1 MWSER
6 PDLMN
11 YEFVIL
17 RLLHIVFGV
26 FWAGS
31 AIFFAF
37 ILQPRLMRLGPA
49 IQGPVMAALV
59 PVMSKAL
66 IGSAV
71 ITIVAGITL
80 AFRVRPAET
89 WFDTGWG
96 WAILIGF
103 VASIGAIS
111 SGITL
116 TVKAHRM
123 IALNAGIQG
132 REPTQEEASE
142 LQRLSVRLPR
152 LGRATAFM
160 VIFAI
165 GAMASARFV

>member
-1 MWSER
+1 
-6 PDLMN
+6 MN
-11 YEFVIL
+11 YEMIIL

-31 AIFFAF
+31 AIFFAL
-37 ILQPRLMRLGPA
+37 ILQPRLAKLGPA

-71 ITIVAGITL
+71 ITIAAGITL
-80 AFRVRPAET
+80 ALRLRWGNLDDFYN
-89 WFDTGWG
+89 TGWG
-96 WAILIGF
+96 IAIMIGF
-103 VASIGAIS
+103 VAASGAIS
-111 SGITL
+111 AGITL
-116 TVKAHRM
+116 TILAHRM
-123 IALNAGIQG
+123 VALGKAIQG
-132 REPTQEEASE
+132 RAPTPEEGAE
-142 LQRLSVRLPR
+142 MQRLSVRLPR
-152 LGRATAFM
+152 LGRSVAFM

>member
-1 MWSER
+1 
-6 PDLMN
+6 MN

-31 AIFFAF
+31 AIFFAL

-49 IQGPVMAALV
+49 IQGPVMGALV
-59 PVMSKAL
+59 PVMSRVL

-71 ITIVAGITL
+71 ITIAAGITL
-80 AFRVRPAET
+80 GLRLRWGHLDT

-103 VASIGAIS
+103 VTSIGAIS
-111 SGITL
+111 AGLTL
-116 TVKAHRM
+116 SVLAHRM
-123 IALNAGIQG
+123 IALGQAIQG
-132 REPTQEEASE
+132 RAPTPEEGAE
-142 LQRLSVRLPR
+142 MQRLSVRLPR
-152 LGRATAFM
+152 LGRSVAVM
-160 VIFAI
+160 VIIAI
-165 GAMASARFV
+165 GTMASARFV

>member
-1 MWSER
+1 
-6 PDLMN
+6 MN
-11 YEFVIL
+11 YEMIIL

-31 AIFFAF
+31 AIFFAL
-37 ILQPRLMRLGPA
+37 ILQPRLARLGPA
-49 IQGPVMAALV
+49 IAGPVMAALV
-59 PVMSKAL
+59 PVMSRAL

-80 AFRVRPAET
+80 ALRLRWGHLDAFYN
-89 WFDTGWG
+89 TGWG
-96 WAILIGF
+96 IAIMIGF
-103 VASIGAIS
+103 VAAMGAIS

-123 IALNAGIQG
+123 IALGASI
-132 REPTQEEASE
+132 RDRPPTPEEAAQ
-142 LQRLSVRLPR
+142 LQRLSVVLPR
-152 LGRATAFM
+152 LGRSTAVM